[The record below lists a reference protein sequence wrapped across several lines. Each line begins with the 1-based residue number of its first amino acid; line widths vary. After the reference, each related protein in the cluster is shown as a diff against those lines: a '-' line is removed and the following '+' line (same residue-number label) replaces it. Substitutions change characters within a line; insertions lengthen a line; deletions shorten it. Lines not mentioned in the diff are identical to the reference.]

1 MNFIEKKKGKK
12 TMNDYNESEIT
23 TNMRSK
29 EELKY
34 YMGTRENKQ
43 MVKRFKKWRKQKRKE
58 FICYFKKWQPSDGK
72 FLMEPIHMILNA
84 MHEYYK
90 NNDNVWSAPV
100 DIFDGEI
107 VENDTREETLHLALE
122 RYKEWEKIS
131 GDLNDDWVAEDQAL
145 YLFFAVI
152 KDHLN
157 EWWD

>member
-1 MNFIEKKKGKK
+1 
-12 TMNDYNESEIT
+12 MNDYNEAEIA
-23 TNMRSK
+23 TNMRLK

-34 YMGTRENKQ
+34 YVGTRENKL
-43 MVKRFKKWRKQKRKE
+43 MIKRFKKWRKQKRKE
-58 FICYFKKWQPSDGK
+58 FIRYFKKWQPSDGS
-72 FLMEPIHMILNA
+72 FLMEPIYMILNA

-100 DIFDGEI
+100 DIIDGET
-107 VENDTREETLHLALE
+107 VENDTREETLRLALE

-131 GDLNDDWVAEDQAL
+131 GDFNEDWVAEDRAL

>member
-1 MNFIEKKKGKK
+1 MNFIEKKKGEKI
-12 TMNDYNESEIT
+12 MIDYNEAEIA
-23 TNMRSK
+23 TNMRLK

-34 YMGTRENKQ
+34 YVGTRENKQ

-58 FICYFKKWQPSDGK
+58 FIRYFKKWQPSDGK
-72 FLMEPIHMILNA
+72 FLMEPIYMILNA

-100 DIFDGEI
+100 DIIDGET
-107 VENDTREETLHLALE
+107 VENDTREETLRLALE

-131 GDLNDDWVAEDQAL
+131 GDFNEDWVAEDRAL

-152 KDHLN
+152 KDHLK